1 MISVNKNFELKL
13 WVCISKIFDVK
24 RIVKEILEQLTD
36 ERLKES
42 FEMLQNQLRE
52 KLSGK
57 KYLLVLDDM
66 WNEDNTKCFLLK
78 KLLMVGV
85 RGSSIVVTT
94 RSEMVVSITRATS
107 WYALGGLPVEKA
119 WNLFVKV
126 AFGEGQLPKN
136 QAFISLGKE
145 ILEKCVGVPLAIR
158 NIASLLHSKASEN
171 EWRSFKNNEL
181 SKIAQEENNILS
193 TLKLSYD
200 HLPSYLRQ
208 CFAYCRLFPKDY
220 EIDVETLIDLWA
232 ALGFIKLSNPKQRVK
247 DVSREYFMLLLWRS
261 FFQDVREDFRGNIWC
276 KMHDLMHD
284 LAISVAGTECT
295 VLHSTKEN
303 IGENVRHV
311 SFNLLNSSTQ
321 FPIIKFEGKRIQSVL
336 GHRRGRDFTCNVL
349 VSNLKYSRT
358 LDLGNLWLQKMPSS
372 IGKLK
377 HLRYLDVSENDRLK
391 IIPNSIV
398 MLLNL

>member
-1 MISVNKNFELKL
+1 M
-13 WVCISKIFDVK
+13 
-24 RIVKEILEQLTD
+24 
-36 ERLKES
+36 
-42 FEMLQNQLRE
+42 
-52 KLSGK
+52 
-57 KYLLVLDDM
+57 
-66 WNEDNTKCFLLK
+66 
-78 KLLMVGV
+78 
-85 RGSSIVVTT
+85 
-94 RSEMVVSITRATS
+94 
-107 WYALGGLPVEKA
+107 
-119 WNLFVKV
+119 
-126 AFGEGQLPKN
+126 
-136 QAFISLGKE
+136 
-145 ILEKCVGVPLAIR
+145 
-158 NIASLLHSKASEN
+158 
-171 EWRSFKNNEL
+171 
-181 SKIAQEENNILS
+181 
-193 TLKLSYD
+193 
-200 HLPSYLRQ
+200 
-208 CFAYCRLFPKDY
+208 FPKDY

-232 ALGFIKLSNPKQRVK
+232 AQGFIKLSNPKQRVK
-247 DVSREYFMLLLWRS
+247 DVGREYFMLLLWRS

-391 IIPNSIV
+391 ILPNSIV